1 MQLNAV
7 KISAQSAQN
16 KLALAKQK
24 LISSQKAQAGNQSV
38 ADVLSNNVDVADQAN
53 KDIDAIGDSID
64 QIASEEKN
72 GTSFSLQPIAIA
84 VGSIAAVALFT
95 TLAVRRRRSRP
106 SVGVSKDYAEDLDF
120 DALLKKIR
128 LDNLNKDIAK
138 PTSATK
144 KAAPR
149 KPSVKRAVAKKSAP
163 AKKKAVP
170 PKKASAAKK
179 KSTAKKIAVKK
190 KIK

>member
-1 MQLNAV
+1 
-7 KISAQSAQN
+7 
-16 KLALAKQK
+16 
-24 LISSQKAQAGNQSV
+24 V
-38 ADVLSNNVDVADQAN
+38 ADVLANNVDVADQAN
-53 KDIDAIGDSID
+53 KDIDAISNSID
-64 QIASEEKN
+64 EIASEEKDAS
-72 GTSFSLQPIAIA
+72 SFSLQPIAIA

-95 TLAVRRRRSRP
+95 ALAIRRRRSRP
-106 SVGVSKDYAEDLDF
+106 SAGVYKDYAEDLDF

-149 KPSVKRAVAKKSAP
+149 KPTVKRAVAKKAAP
-163 AKKKAVP
+163 AKKKAVT